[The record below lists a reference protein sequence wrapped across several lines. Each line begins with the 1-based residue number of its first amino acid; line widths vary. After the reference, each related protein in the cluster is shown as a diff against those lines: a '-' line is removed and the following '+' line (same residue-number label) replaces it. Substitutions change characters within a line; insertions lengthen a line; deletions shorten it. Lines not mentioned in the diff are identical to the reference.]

1 MQHIGPKICLL
12 EKGHKRLK
20 FSTKNS
26 KNSKNYKQREREKSE
41 RERERER
48 ETTGCILYILW
59 ND

>member
-26 KNSKNYKQREREKSE
+26 KNYKQREREKSE

-48 ETTGCILYILW
+48 DHWLYIIYFME
-59 ND
+59 